1 MVLRLAENGCL
12 LKFLQKSRDNSH
24 VNVNQ
29 PEICFTRGERI
40 RIARDIANGM
50 LHLSNKRVRSSRN
63 GEIRTVRIILN
74 SRSRCTRYIRRILCS
89 DWPAIWAGQ
98 VGVSFPLGI
107 ARFVNVRK
115 YLVQSCGPVQYPP
128 NLISRLVNIAY
139 LLYISFF
146 KSVRSLCHSLC
157 CCIKSLSRP

>member
-1 MVLRLAENGCL
+1 VVVRLAENGCL
-12 LKFLQKSRDNSH
+12 LNFLQKSRENPY
-24 VNVNQ
+24 VNANQ

-115 YLVQSCGPVQYPP
+115 YLVQSCGPVQYLP
-128 NLISRLVNIAY
+128 NLISRLVNIY
-139 LLYISFF
+139 RIFIVYFF
-146 KSVRSLCHSLC
+146 L
-157 CCIKSLSRP
+157 